1 MNTPLIWYSDYLF
14 RACLPIWIRIMRS
27 HSKVAI
33 FEQSNNV
40 SSRSTTTGGLSK
52 IDAHFVELVELQGIL
67 EHMWIGHYSY
77 WNSTLQ
83 GTQHTWNSEQ
93 SIIKER
99 CFSFKN
105 HLTTSHQ
112 SKSSLPNPSKWSF
125 TGWPYKFWLYFDMLE
140 ELSYLFVFKKILHI
154 LLFQSKLVDFPLV
167 QKLGL

>member
-40 SSRSTTTGGLSK
+40 FSSRSTTTGGLSK

-83 GTQHTWNSEQ
+83 GTQHMKFRAKHNQ
-93 SIIKER
+93 RKMFLI
-99 CFSFKN
+99 
-105 HLTTSHQ
+105 Q
-112 SKSSLPNPSKWSF
+112 KSSYNLSSIKIKSAKPLKM
-125 TGWPYKFWLYFDMLE
+125 KFHWVTLQVLVVFWYARRIVI
-140 ELSYLFVFKKILHI
+140 FVCI
-154 LLFQSKLVDFPLV
+154 
-167 QKLGL
+167 